1 MIVDRE
7 DLDLFIYL
15 SSYLPCSFRIEGAD
29 SRFLA
34 VQLSQL
40 WYHGAVT
47 ERMQDWRLELTM
59 LRMVRPG

>member
-15 SSYLPCSFRIEGAD
+15 SSYLPCSFRIEGAN

-40 WYHGAVT
+40 
-47 ERMQDWRLELTM
+47 
-59 LRMVRPG
+59 